1 MDRENS
7 RHNAGCYIIA
17 PHYTFLVVS
26 MNTMEVLFSTA
37 GGLALF
43 LYGLRVLSDALKR
56 AIGDRMRSLLERLTG
71 KAYRGAI
78 VGALTSGTL
87 QSSSM
92 TMVLLIGLINAG
104 ALTLAQGIGVM
115 LGSEIGTT
123 LTAQIIAFRIGHYYL
138 PILAVGFL
146 VAEVFRGKRTGDIG
160 RIILGFGLLFL
171 GISLVSGGLKGLAQT
186 DGVLRLLETCADNP
200 LLGVL
205 VGAGVTA
212 VIQSSSAMTAL
223 VIGMGS
229 AGLLSLPAAIALIL
243 GANIGTTVTAMI
255 ASIGSSLSSRRL
267 AVTQLMVNV
276 LGVAA
281 FIPIVGWYARLVA
294 LTSSSLTRQIANAH
308 TFFNVLVTLALIP
321 CVGGLVWI
329 ASRLVAGTERAEQ
342 AQAEHLGEQFLR
354 LPAVALQQTR
364 RELMRMGRMTLDM
377 LAASR
382 AALLGEA
389 ASDTAAVFE
398 IEESIDTLQDAIDD
412 YLDRI
417 DAASL
422 APEAER
428 RLHVFRHVIGDIE
441 RIGDHAVNIAQRAD
455 RARRSGRPFSPI
467 AAGELGHMFDR
478 SSELYRLALRALQS
492 EDRDAAQEA
501 LEVEADVDRLEREY
515 KANHVRRLE
524 EGACDPD
531 AGILFAEILHN
542 LERVGDHAVNIAGDV
557 LLI

>member
-1 MDRENS
+1 MDTVR
-7 RHNAGCYIIA
+7 
-17 PHYTFLVVS
+17 
-26 MNTMEVLFSTA
+26 VLFSAA

-71 KAYRGAI
+71 KATRGAI

-104 ALTLAQGIGVM
+104 ALTLAQGIGIM
-115 LGSEIGTT
+115 LGAEIGTT
-123 LTAQIIAFRIGHYYL
+123 LTAQIIAFKIGHYYL
-138 PILAVGFL
+138 PILAIGFL
-146 VAEVFRGKRTGDIG
+146 VSEIFRGRRAGDVG

-171 GISLVSGGLKGLAQT
+171 GMSVVSAGLKGLAQT
-186 DGVLRLLETCADNP
+186 EGVLRLLESCADRP

-223 VIGMGS
+223 VIGMGA

-243 GANIGTTVTAMI
+243 GANIGTTITAMI

-267 AVTQLMVNV
+267 AVTQLLVNV
-276 LGVAA
+276 AGVAA
-281 FIPIVGWYARLVA
+281 FIPLVGWVANLVA
-294 LTSSSLTRQIANAH
+294 LTSTSLTRQIANAH

-329 ASRLVAGTERAEQ
+329 VTRLVPGTERAER
-342 AQAEHLGEQFLR
+342 AQPEYLGEQFLR
-354 LPAVALQQTR
+354 LPSVALQQAR
-364 RELMRMGRMTLDM
+364 RELMRMGRMTVDM
-377 LAASR
+377 LDAAR
-382 AALLGEA
+382 DALLGQG
-389 ASDTAAVFE
+389 ASDAAAVFE
-398 IEESIDTLQDAIDD
+398 TEDAIDTLQDAIDA

-417 DAASL
+417 DGSSV
-422 APEAER
+422 APEDER
-428 RLHVFRHVIGDIE
+428 RLHVFRHVVGDIE
-441 RIGDHAVNIAQRAD
+441 RIGDHAVNIAQRA
-455 RARRSGRPFSPI
+455 RRTARNGRPFSTQ
-467 AAGELGHMFDR
+467 AADELGLMFDR
-478 SSELYRLALRALQS
+478 ATELYRLALKALQG
-492 EDRDAAQEA
+492 EDRAAAQEA
-501 LEVEADVDRLEREY
+501 LEVEQDVDRLEREY

-524 EGACDPD
+524 VGACDPE

>member
-1 MDRENS
+1 MD
-7 RHNAGCYIIA
+7 AVG
-17 PHYTFLVVS
+17 
-26 MNTMEVLFSTA
+26 VLFSTV

-56 AIGDRMRSLLERLTG
+56 AIGDRMRALLERLTG

-115 LGSEIGTT
+115 LGAEIGTT
-123 LTAQIIAFRIGHYYL
+123 LTAQIIAFKIGHYYL
-138 PILAVGFL
+138 PILAFGFL
-146 VAEVFRGKRTGDIG
+146 VAELFRGNRAGDVG
-160 RIILGFGLLFL
+160 RIVLGFGFLFL
-171 GISLVSGGLKGLAQT
+171 GLSVVSGGLKGLAET
-186 DGVLRLLETCADNP
+186 EGVLRLLRTCADRP

-212 VIQSSSAMTAL
+212 IIQSSSAMTAL

-243 GANIGTTVTAMI
+243 GANIGTTITAMI

-267 AVTQLMVNV
+267 AVTQLVVNV

-281 FIPIVGWYARLVA
+281 FVPIVGGYAGLVA

-308 TFFNVLVTLALIP
+308 TFFNVLVTAALVP
-321 CVGGLVWI
+321 CVGVLVWI
-329 ASRLVAGTERAEQ
+329 AKRLVPGTERSRRVEP
-342 AQAEHLGEQFLR
+342 EYLGEPFLR
-354 LPAVALQQTR
+354 LPSVALQQAR
-364 RELMRMGRMTLDM
+364 RELMRMAKLTLEM

-382 AALLGEA
+382 TALLEHGELRT
-389 ASDTAAVFE
+389 SSVFE
-398 IEESIDTLQDAIDD
+398 TEEAIDTLQDAIDD

-417 DAASL
+417 DGSSL
-422 APEAER
+422 ADEDER
-428 RLHVFRHVIGDIE
+428 RLHVFRHVVGDIE

-455 RARRSGRPFSPI
+455 RARRNGPPFSDR
-467 AAGELGHMFDR
+467 AAHELGHMFDR
-478 SSELYRLALRALQS
+478 AIELYRLALRALQG
-492 EDRDAAQEA
+492 EDRDAAEEA
-501 LEVEADVDRLEREY
+501 LDVETDVDRLEREY
-515 KANHVRRLE
+515 KANHIERLE
-524 EGACDPD
+524 EGTCDPE

>member
-1 MDRENS
+1 
-7 RHNAGCYIIA
+7 
-17 PHYTFLVVS
+17 
-26 MNTMEVLFSTA
+26 MNMVGVLFSAA

-56 AIGDRMRSLLERLTG
+56 ATGDRMRSLLERLTG
-71 KAYRGAI
+71 RAYRGAI

-123 LTAQIIAFRIGHYYL
+123 LTAQIIAFKIGHYYL
-138 PILAVGFL
+138 PIVAVGFL
-146 VAEVFRGKRTGDIG
+146 IAEVFRGKRAGDVG

-171 GISLVSGGLKGLAQT
+171 GMSVVSGGLKGLAQT
-186 DGVLRLLETCADNP
+186 DGVLSLLRTCADRP

-223 VIGMGS
+223 VIGMGA

-243 GANIGTTVTAMI
+243 GANIGTTITGLI

-267 AVTQLMVNV
+267 AVTQLLVNV
-276 LGVAA
+276 VGVAA
-281 FIPIVGWYARLVA
+281 FVPIVGWYAQLVA

-308 TFFNVLVTLALIP
+308 TFFNVLVTLALVP

-329 ASRLVAGTERAEQ
+329 ATRVVPGRERDERI
-342 AQAEHLGEQFLR
+342 EPEYLGEQFLR
-354 LPAVALQQTR
+354 LPAVALQQAR
-364 RELMRMGRMTLDM
+364 RELMRMGKLTVDM
-377 LAASR
+377 IASSR
-382 AALLGEA
+382 AALLSE
-389 ASDTAAVFE
+389 SPPETSSVFE
-398 IEESIDTLQDAIDD
+398 VEESIDTLQDAIDD

-417 DAASL
+417 DGSAL
-422 APEAER
+422 APSDER
-428 RLHVFRHVIGDIE
+428 RLHVFRHVVGDIE
-441 RIGDHAVNIAQRAD
+441 RIGDHAVNIAQRAKRVRRGGHAFSSPATDELDHTFD
-455 RARRSGRPFSPI
+455 RAI
-467 AAGELGHMFDR
+467 
-478 SSELYRLALRALQS
+478 ELYRLSLRALQE
-492 EDRDAAQEA
+492 EDRAAASEA
-501 LEVEADVDRLEREY
+501 LEIETDVDRLEREY
-515 KANHVRRLE
+515 KANHIRRLE
-524 EGACDPD
+524 EGTCDPE